1 MEQKQNANQFE
12 DEVRAYD
19 ILLKRHINDDRLMG
33 ERSTAF
39 LAGSSILFLG
49 FVALVHFFQNSRILF
64 IIIPIL
70 GFGLCLLAFCSNRR
84 TGIGLHFWEEHE
96 KKLEKEGC
104 SFAYMRE
111 KQMAPHL
118 VYQRVERAKMGWL
131 LKGMR
136 NRIIFAYYI
145 PAIFSVLWL
154 GSLIW
159 VLSLN

>member
-1 MEQKQNANQFE
+1 MEQKQNTNQAG

-33 ERSTAF
+33 ERSAAF
-39 LAGSSILFLG
+39 LASSSILFIG
-49 FVALVHFFQNSRILF
+49 FIMLVHFFQSSRILC

-70 GFGLCLLAFCSNRR
+70 GFGLCLLAFFSNRR
-84 TGIGLHFWEEHE
+84 TGIGLDFWEEHE
-96 KKLEKEGC
+96 EKLEKEGC

-131 LKGMR
+131 LKRMR
-136 NRIIFAYYI
+136 NRIIFAYYV
-145 PAIFSVLWL
+145 PATFSILWL